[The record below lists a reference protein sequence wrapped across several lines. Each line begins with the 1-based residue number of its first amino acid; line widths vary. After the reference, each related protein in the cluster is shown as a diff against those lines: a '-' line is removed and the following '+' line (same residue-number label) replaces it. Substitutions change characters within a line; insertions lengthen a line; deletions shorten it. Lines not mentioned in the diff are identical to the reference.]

1 MARPASPA
9 QGGPAFLACL
19 DNEFQQGLVNAGLYT
34 EFRGR
39 WSSNVHGGPNAMNP
53 DARADAIIQDMQ
65 AYAAEERRR
74 ALLQWS
80 ATRRIAEA
88 MRSYVNRKGQPD
100 AGEFALELLWS
111 QRSWD
116 SSVEG
121 RSEALFNTFQND
133 LNDMFL
139 RFRRRDITGT
149 QRNLAELH
157 DVVRELDGQNTN
169 NPDARAY
176 ALAWQQTSDR
186 ARRMFNAAGGNIPQ
200 IDRWIMPQMHNPARV
215 GRDFDAWLAYVTPR
229 LDVARMLDGRTG
241 LPLNPADLPDA
252 LRSVWTSISTQ
263 GIGAQEAQ
271 LRGGVVGSMAAQ
283 RLEHRFLAFK
293 NADAWI
299 EYQNQ
304 FGSGTLVDV
313 MFSHLRGMAK
323 DIAAMQELGPN
334 PSVTID
340 WLKQTIEREARL
352 ASEGDPNAIFPTEA
366 GMGGLLPFQRFD
378 EMANPNQGRKD
389 YADAKTQALD
399 NLWAVY
405 TGAKMAQGN
414 EGMANAIGTS
424 KNLFLAAALGST
436 TLLAQ
441 TDHVISMLARGYAG
455 LPWWRA
461 FSDYLRAAGPG
472 GRQEA
477 LELGILSES
486 ALNTFMT
493 EMRFMGPIFGKSWS
507 RWLVER
513 SMTVSLLKPHT
524 AAMKNAFGLTFYRH
538 LAAVRG
544 QTWAQLDRRFR
555 QYLERYGLAEADWEA
570 IRSIPTRRTQRGLE
584 VISVRDI
591 PGFQGPAPAVRPRAG
606 MTPREELA
614 LRVLEM
620 VRTETEAAVPS
631 GNLRTQRFTAAPIG
645 TAQGALWT
653 SIASLKSYG
662 LSVHTG
668 HFYRMF
674 EMMRREGLAPA
685 ALYAGTLLVGGTS
698 LAFLSQMVNDTIS
711 GREPRKM
718 DDLDAWKEA
727 VIKGGGLGVFSD
739 ALVYG
744 ENSEGKDIF
753 NAMLGPLVDSAAQA
767 YTAGAAAIDQVGD
780 GITGQE
786 TDSNAGEEFIKL
798 LKKVTP
804 FTTTWYTKLAT
815 ERMIWDNLQR
825 LADPDADAAFERR
838 RQWYEEN
845 KQQQYWWAPGQ
856 AEPDLSRLGE

>member
-39 WSSNVHGGPNAMNP
+39 WSSAVHGGPNAMNP

-100 AGEFALELLWS
+100 AGEFALELLYS
-111 QRSWD
+111 MRSGD

-133 LNDMFL
+133 LNQMFL

-157 DVVRELDGQNTN
+157 DVIRELDGQQTN

-176 ALAWQQTSDR
+176 ALAWQQTSER
-186 ARRMFNAAGGNIPQ
+186 ARMMFNAAGGNIPR

-215 GRDFDAWLAYVTPR
+215 GRDFDAWLAYITPR
-229 LDVARMLDGRTG
+229 LDVARMIDGRTG

-252 LRSVWTSISTQ
+252 LRYVWTSITTR
-263 GIGAQEAQ
+263 GMGAQEAQ
-271 LRGGVVGSMAAQ
+271 LRGGGVGSMAMQ
-283 RLEHRFLAFK
+283 RLEHRFLAFRD
-293 NADAWI
+293 ADTWI
-299 EYQNQ
+299 EYQNE
-304 FGSGTLVDV
+304 FGSGSLVDV

-323 DIAAMQELGPN
+323 DISAMQELGPN

-340 WLKQTIEREARL
+340 WIKQTIAREQRL
-352 ASEGDPNAIFPTEA
+352 ASEGNPDAIFPPEDDI
-366 GMGGLLPFQRFD
+366 GNVFNNMP
-378 EMANPNQGRKD
+378 NPNQSRAD
-389 YADAKTQALD
+389 YAKNKIDALD
-399 NLWAVY
+399 NLWGGY
-405 TGAKMAQGN
+405 TGSAFADGS
-414 EGMANAIGTS
+414 EGLANFVGTS
-424 KNLFLAAALGST
+424 KNVFLAAALGST

-441 TDHVISMLARGYAG
+441 TDHVVSMLARGYAG

-461 FSDYLRAAGPG
+461 LSDYVRAAGPG

-493 EMRFMGPIFGKSWS
+493 EMRFLGPVFGKSWS

-544 QTWAQLDRRFR
+544 QTWAQLDGRFR
-555 QYLERYGLAEADWEA
+555 QYLERYGFAEADWEA
-570 IRSIPTRRTQRGLE
+570 IRATPTRRTQRGLE

-591 PGFQGPAPAVRPRAG
+591 PGFQGPAPAIRARAG

-614 LRVLEM
+614 LRLLEM

-631 GNLRTQRFTAAPIG
+631 GNLRTQRFTSAPIG
-645 TAQGALWT
+645 TVRGALWT

-662 LSVHTG
+662 LSVHTT

-674 EMMRREGLAPA
+674 EMMQREGLAPA

-698 LAFLSQMVNDTIS
+698 LAFLSQMGNDTIS
-711 GREPRKM
+711 GREPRDM
-718 DDLDAWKEA
+718 TDLDAWKEA

-767 YTAGAAAIDQVGD
+767 YTAGAAAIDQIGD
-780 GITGQE
+780 AATGQE
-786 TDSNAGEEFIKL
+786 TDSNAGQEFIKL

-845 KQQQYWWAPGQ
+845 KAQQYWWAPGQ
-856 AEPDLSRLGE
+856 SEPDLSRLTE